1 MLHRH
6 LLRHGLL
13 LATAASLSAC
23 AAVGSAPAPTPA
35 LNDALATRIQA
46 AEQNQTALVQ
56 ALFRA
61 KRAEADRFIDNV
73 WTPIFLD
80 NLATRPEV
88 RQLLKNNRKRGQSG
102 NRPADPALA
111 MDLIP
116 AARVEI
122 DQRRARLRAPIDALE
137 QRVLQRLSEQ
147 TRAMD
152 AINAALSANA
162 KAGSAQLPAA
172 VMQTKPPTAAAISEL
187 FVSVDSALA
196 RLQSE
201 APRSAKLLAAF
212 PKLAEDFERRLSEAG
227 LLLN

>member
-1 MLHRH
+1 MFRPVLFRT
-6 LLRHGLL
+6 GLL
-13 LATAASLSAC
+13 LVSVASLSAC
-23 AAVGSAPAPTPA
+23 ALVRPASPPTPA
-35 LNDALATRIQA
+35 LNDALATRIQST
-46 AEQNQTALVQ
+46 EQTQAALVQ

-73 WTPIFLD
+73 WTPVFLD

-88 RQLLKNNRKRGQSG
+88 RQLLKNNRSRGKTG
-102 NRPADPALA
+102 AKPADPALA

-122 DQRRARLRAPIDALE
+122 EQRRARLQAPITALE

-147 TRAMD
+147 TRALD
-152 AINAALSANA
+152 AINVALSANA
-162 KAGSAQLPAA
+162 QAGSTQLPTA
-172 VMQTKPPTAAAISEL
+172 VMQTKAPTAAAIREL
-187 FVSVDSALA
+187 FVSIDSALA
-196 RLQSE
+196 RLQAE

-212 PKLAEDFERRLSEAG
+212 PKLADDFERRLNEAG